1 MKLFVNENDTV
12 SGSLYIGSKDDKIIC
27 FDNELAAKGISGLG
41 EIVKHDFVFRK
52 INFGI
57 SKKIQEKSFISR
69 EGLMS
74 FDPISFRYERVINT
88 LKSWTIKEENG
99 DYVQINKENLDN
111 LDASLASAITSLCD
125 KLL

>member
-27 FDNELAAKGISGLG
+27 FDNESAAKGISGLG

-57 SKKIQEKSFISR
+57 SKKIQS
-69 EGLMS
+69 
-74 FDPISFRYERVINT
+74 INFF
-88 LKSWTIKEENG
+88 
-99 DYVQINKENLDN
+99 NLI
-111 LDASLASAITSLCD
+111 LIC
-125 KLL
+125 KLLYCNDTNGIANP